1 MPDLTP
7 SALLERLNWRY
18 AVKQFDSERVIP
30 HDVWQA
36 LERGLIL
43 SPSSF
48 GLQPWQFVVITSP
61 ELKRQLPSISWHQT
75 QPQDCSHMVV
85 LTARRSLDAEYVDHF
100 LQSVADTRSVSLSS
114 LSGYRNVILKTVEE
128 TTDFHVHWNTRQV
141 YIALGQLMTAAAM
154 LGVDSCPMEGLDK
167 AAYDQLLGL
176 NETPYTTA
184 VGCALG
190 YRSENDKYATAPKV
204 RFPAAEMI
212 VHR

>member
-1 MPDLTP
+1 
-7 SALLERLNWRY
+7 
-18 AVKQFDSERVIP
+18 
-30 HDVWQA
+30 
-36 LERGLIL
+36 
-43 SPSSF
+43 
-48 GLQPWQFVVITSP
+48 
-61 ELKRQLPSISWHQT
+61 
-75 QPQDCSHMVV
+75 MVV

-176 NETPYTTA
+176 NDTPYTTA